1 MVPPPPPPKTSNATI
16 TPETSG
22 VNEMSPK
29 QIEKV
34 ERQKRYEAAHLAK
47 MKGKAT
53 IRESVGNSVILPII
67 DYYYAISSS
76 HCIMFFVTSY
86 Y

>member
-1 MVPPPPPPKTSNATI
+1 M
-16 TPETSG
+16 
-22 VNEMSPK
+22 NEMSPK

-47 MKGKAT
+47 MKGEAT

-67 DYYYAISSS
+67 DYYGDLIIH
-76 HCIMFFVTSY
+76 HCIMFLFTSY
-86 Y
+86 FISGATTLLY